1 MVDDDV
7 GPILCQAAPCSG
19 DAASTSERAHR
30 STNHDS
36 TPHGPPLG
44 GADTLVQEVL
54 R

>member
-7 GPILCQAAPCSG
+7 SPNRLSGRPCSG

-30 STNHDS
+30 SSDDDS

-44 GADTLVQEVL
+44 GADALVQEVL